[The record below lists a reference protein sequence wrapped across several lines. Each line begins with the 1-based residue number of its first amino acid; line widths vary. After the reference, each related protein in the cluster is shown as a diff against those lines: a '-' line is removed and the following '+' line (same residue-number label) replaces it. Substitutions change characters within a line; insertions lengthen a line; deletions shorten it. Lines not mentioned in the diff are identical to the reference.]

1 MIRFKHLT
9 KPSVAS
15 TSYALVT
22 VDISPFNEFLCVDL
36 AESVSNKLLVRTSLL
51 IQWSATVL
59 SQTVTHRLPLPDR
72 LKVYFSH
79 CPQCSR
85 PCGLTQVLVLGNV
98 RFFFANLDFAANK
111 PRLIITAH
119 PAADIPDPLASP
131 NVCSSTPVI
140 GFLNLGR
147 LRDTSTLLRR
157 FLTNLNQSVAILSD
171 NFSSH
176 DK

>member
-1 MIRFKHLT
+1 M
-9 KPSVAS
+9 
-15 TSYALVT
+15 
-22 VDISPFNEFLCVDL
+22 SPFNEFLCVDL

-72 LKVYFSH
+72 LKEYFSH

-111 PRLIITAH
+111 PRLIITPEAWVITAY

-157 FLTNLNQSVAILSD
+157 FLTNLNQSVAMWEIIQR
-171 NFSSH
+171 
-176 DK
+176 